1 MSLVNA
7 TTTPR
12 LLRLV
17 ESGMLD
23 IGSLVTHHLCFRG
36 LCAKQESWCQVE
48 GYVGGIC
55 RVWTCSFPIP
65 LCRNLILWPKS
76 DGATAYKTFQAAA
89 THQTLKV
96 AIDFDH

>member
-23 IGSLVTHHLCFRG
+23 IGSLVTHRTL
-36 LCAKQESWCQVE
+36 
-48 GYVGGIC
+48 
-55 RVWTCSFPIP
+55 FP
-65 LCRNLILWPKS
+65 L
-76 DGATAYKTFQAAA
+76 
-89 THQTLKV
+89 
-96 AIDFDH
+96 

>member
-23 IGSLVTHHLCFRG
+23 IGSLVTHR
-36 LCAKQESWCQVE
+36 
-48 GYVGGIC
+48 
-55 RVWTCSFPIP
+55 
-65 LCRNLILWPKS
+65 
-76 DGATAYKTFQAAA
+76 
-89 THQTLKV
+89 TLF
-96 AIDFDH
+96 AL